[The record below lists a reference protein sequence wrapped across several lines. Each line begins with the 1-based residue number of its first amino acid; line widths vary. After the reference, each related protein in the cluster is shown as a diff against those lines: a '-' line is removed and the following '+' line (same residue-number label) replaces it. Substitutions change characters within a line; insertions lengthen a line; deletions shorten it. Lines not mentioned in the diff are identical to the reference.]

1 VDIMK
6 YETEDDRDGVVLHDP
21 RSTAAA
27 AVSTAATATAATAA
41 SGSGS
46 GSESGPDK
54 FHFHLHHFNGPGAPI
69 PLPPKKGSSLMR
81 FASSAALALG
91 QRIGAGARGKKGS
104 SSSSKGGDKPKEG
117 SPADYA
123 PKAIR
128 EGKGW
133 GGVGEAPK
141 GDTVFVPF
149 GKHIPR
155 EKEVNYI
162 VSSGEQECMV
172 CQRII
177 YNSHIAGASMYSLCN
192 AEYKVSGGAVG
203 REQESMNGRVRDGR
217 KVERERRSLG

>member
-1 VDIMK
+1 
-6 YETEDDRDGVVLHDP
+6 
-21 RSTAAA
+21 
-27 AVSTAATATAATAA
+27 
-41 SGSGS
+41 
-46 GSESGPDK
+46 
-54 FHFHLHHFNGPGAPI
+54 
-69 PLPPKKGSSLMR
+69 MR

-91 QRIGAGARGKKGS
+91 QRIGAGARDKKGS

-117 SPADYA
+117 SPADYSTRA
-123 PKAIR
+123 IKA
-128 EGKGW
+128 GKDGRSLGW

-192 AEYKVSGGAVG
+192 AEYKVSGGAAR
-203 REQESMNGRVRDGR
+203 REQEHEWKS
-217 KVERERRSLG
+217 ERR